1 MLSRASSP
9 QNFDLKY
16 SPTFSNRYIMRILP
30 THELATNMW
39 RSCSLC
45 NLIRPSICFWLSIPF
60 PVALSPAPS
69 IYVSSTWER
78 PWLRSIQKTGKITN
92 IYVLIVCIAVTTPD
106 EEIKLQNYTVDI
118 ASVLQAGR
126 NGVRI
131 PAGTRDFFLL
141 QNVQTGSGAHRASY
155 LMGTEALSRGKRNRS
170 VKLTTHL
177 HLEARLR
184 ISGGI
189 PPLSHIPSRYGT
201 G

>member
-1 MLSRASSP
+1 
-9 QNFDLKY
+9 
-16 SPTFSNRYIMRILP
+16 MRILP

-45 NLIRPSICFWLSIPF
+45 SLIRPSICFCLSIPF
-60 PVALSPAPS
+60 SVALSPAPS
-69 IYVSSTWER
+69 IYVSSKWEI
-78 PWLRSIQKTGKITN
+78 PWLRPIQKTGKITN

-106 EEIKLQNYTVDI
+106 EEIQLQNYTVHI
-118 ASVLQAGR
+118 ATVLQAGR

-131 PAGTRDFFLL
+131 PAGTRQFSLL
-141 QNVQTGSGAHRASY
+141 QNVQTGSGAHQAYY

-177 HLEARLR
+177 HLEARFR
-184 ISGGI
+184 MSEGT
-189 PPLSHIPSRYGT
+189 PPLSHMPSRWGT